1 VPGTY
6 QIKLTAG
13 GKSLTASAEIQ
24 KDPRVNVSQADLE
37 KQYEL
42 ATRIRDR
49 VGRGNEAVNQM
60 RSVREQLDGLKKRLS
75 GDAGATAVLDSAEAL
90 RKKIDAVEEIGR
102 ASCRERVGS
111 AVVAGGVERKRGVE
125 DGG

>member
-1 VPGTY
+1 MRGEAAARVPGAVNWGGRASGVLLVPGTY

-60 RSVREQLDGLKKRLS
+60 RSVREQLDGLKK
-75 GDAGATAVLDSAEAL
+75 
-90 RKKIDAVEEIGR
+90 IGR
-102 ASCRERVGS
+102 ASCRERG
-111 AVVAGGVERKRGVE
+111 
-125 DGG
+125 